1 MLSLSLITLL
11 LAAPSAA
18 EQVKSLLLD
27 QAESWNRGDLQRF
40 TALYAEDALFLSP
53 SGLTQ
58 GRSQVLARYQKRY
71 PDRKA
76 MGTLS
81 LELIETRTAEKL
93 VTVAARWRLA
103 YPDKPAASGLT
114 LIVLQ
119 ARGGSWEIVQDA
131 SM

>member
-1 MLSLSLITLL
+1 MLSLSLMTVLF
-11 LAAPSAA
+11 AAPSAA
-18 EQVKSLLLD
+18 EQVKSLLLE
-27 QAESWNRGDLQRF
+27 QAQSWNRGDLQRF
-40 TALYAEDALFLSP
+40 SAVYAEDALFLSP
-53 SGLTQ
+53 SGLNQ
-58 GRSQVLARYQKRY
+58 GRAQVLARYKKRY

-81 LELIETRTAEKL
+81 LEFIETRTTEKL

-103 YPDKPAASGLT
+103 YPDKTAASGLT

-119 ARGGSWEIVQDA
+119 PRGGSWEIVQDA